1 MSERPTLEFWYE
13 FGSTYTYL
21 SVMRIEALAAEQGV
35 DVAWR
40 PFLMMPILNALGVDN
55 PFVNNPPRAAYM
67 WRDLERRAA
76 ALGIDYRK
84 PSVYPPNSLLPA
96 RVARLAQEEGW
107 VADFTRAVMRLHW
120 TKDVTIGSE
129 DNIRQALGE
138 TGQDADDV
146 LARALADDNKMALRQ
161 QTEEA
166 QAHGLFGSPSFLV
179 GDELFW
185 GDDRLEAALDWCAH
199 RVVPD

>member
-1 MSERPTLEFWYE
+1 M
-13 FGSTYTYL
+13 
-21 SVMRIEALAAEQGV
+21 
-35 DVAWR
+35 AWR